1 MKKLYSLD
9 DIENLSIDNVFDLY
23 KKYVNFS
30 QVELISSF
38 GFGQD
43 LVEKAEGMYIYTR
56 NGKKILDFTGGVGVL
71 NLGHN
76 HPRIIKARQEYS
88 NKMKMEVHKNY
99 FSPHIAALSSNIANL
114 LPEKLSYSYFQNSG
128 AEAVEGAMKLAYKFH
143 KGQRDVIL
151 SSDISFH
158 GKTIA
163 ASNITNSIETSYFNF
178 QETLKNDKFIYNSIE
193 SVKNKIL
200 EYTINGKVNIYAIII
215 GASLLIINRS
225 EFLNGRNG
233 GFLRV
238 FLWIVITGLVGFLT
252 NVAPYIVIDNLDAFF
267 AGVYMMTQDL
277 IPQRMPITITRM
289 VTVIYEQ
296 NLLVLMLT
304 ILSLCSIVYS
314 LSIFSIK
321 KISINRSLNDVIT
334 IVFICPLLLM
344 LLIFTKHFHRHY
356 LQLFVPF
363 LAIGVGLF
371 FPLLKNKFINFL
383 SNIKTKT
390 IWATTI
396 FFVVIFCLE
405 IFFKD
410 FVNVYFTIWKK
421 IDPIYPK
428 IEKIISMQPKNK
440 SDFLFLNDTRVH
452 WTLQEPRHG
461 FPAQGNTVHII
472 VWGAWDKFNMPEYF
486 NHPTNAEEYCA
497 ELEKRGPTIL
507 IIRKMPNFKKLCL
520 RKSSVYNFEEKLSD
534 NVSLFKRN

>member
-1 MKKLYSLD
+1 MSLNYIKSILVRITPIYFIIIVFFFLILANLFFRVNEFGGYDGDVDTFIYSGQRLLAGAFHWTENFDDKLPIIQILFLLPGLFKSVLVWFLLSFIIILFGAWACFYLVNNILSHDTSIPIKERRLVASLS
-9 DIENLSIDNVFDLY
+9 SISLVYLFLFLPGNIFHINAASASFAIISLALIVKSLTLKGQLKILPFFISTICASVSIGIRPY
-23 KKYVNFS
+23 F
-30 QVELISSF
+30 LIS
-38 GFGQD
+38 
-43 LVEKAEGMYIYTR
+43 L
-56 NGKKILDFTGGVGVL
+56 
-71 NLGHN
+71 
-76 HPRIIKARQEYS
+76 
-88 NKMKMEVHKNY
+88 
-99 FSPHIAALSSNIANL
+99 
-114 LPEKLSYSYFQNSG
+114 
-128 AEAVEGAMKLAYKFH
+128 
-143 KGQRDVIL
+143 
-151 SSDISFH
+151 
-158 GKTIA
+158 
-163 ASNITNSIETSYFNF
+163 
-178 QETLKNDKFIYNSIE
+178 
-193 SVKNKIL
+193 
-200 EYTINGKVNIYAIII
+200 II